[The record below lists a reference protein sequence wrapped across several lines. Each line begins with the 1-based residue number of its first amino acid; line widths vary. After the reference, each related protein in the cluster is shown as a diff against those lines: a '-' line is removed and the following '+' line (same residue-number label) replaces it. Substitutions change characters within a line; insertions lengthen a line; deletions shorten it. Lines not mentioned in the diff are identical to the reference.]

1 MKLQPPVSLIV
12 VTIAAGVL
20 GVSACNQ
27 RSPSN
32 TASTATP
39 ATTPPAT
46 TTERLADKASEA
58 TNKVAE
64 AADDAVIT
72 TKVKTALL
80 AEPGLKSLEIGVDT
94 KDGTVTLSGKVDSA
108 EQRDRAKQVAQTAGG
123 VKGVVDNLAVK
134 SS

>member
-1 MKLQPPVSLIV
+1 MKLQPPVSLMIV
-12 VTIAAGVL
+12 ALAAGVL

-32 TASTATP
+32 TASTSTP

-58 TNKVAE
+58 TNKVAA
-64 AADDAVIT
+64 AADDAAIT

-80 AEPGLKSLEIGVDT
+80 AEPGLKSLEISVDT

-108 EQRDRAKQVAQTAGG
+108 DQRDRAKQLAQTTGG